1 MLEAVSNTPPQTQTQ
16 TTEQS
21 ASDSA
26 QQAANE
32 NFDLFISLLTTQLQ
46 NQDPLDPVDTSE
58 MTNQLVQFSSVEQAI
73 ATNAN
78 LEELIALTNSQSS
91 DNSVQYIGKEVEALS
106 TARDFKEGA
115 NSEWRYSVAED
126 SPDVTLTVIDSS
138 GASVYSETL
147 SQDAGTHDFS
157 WDGSLDEGGTAS
169 EGTYFLSVTANDAA
183 GEPVNTDVRT
193 FGTVDTVDFTSDPP
207 ILLID
212 GLPVSLTSVTS
223 VSEPKNEG
231 S

>member
-21 ASDSA
+21 ASATA
-26 QQAANE
+26 QQAADE

-78 LEELIALTNSQSS
+78 LEELIALTNSQTS
-91 DNSVQYIGKEVEALS
+91 DNAVQYIGKEVEALS
-106 TARDFKEGA
+106 TARDFAEGGT
-115 NSEWRYSVAED
+115 SDWRYSVAED
-126 SPDVTLTVIDSS
+126 SPEVTLTIIDSS
-138 GASVYSETL
+138 GASVYTETR
-147 SQDAGTHDFS
+147 SADAGTHDFS
-157 WDGSLDEGGTAS
+157 WDGTLDEGGTAS
-169 EGTYFLSVTANDAA
+169 DGTYFLSVTANDAD

-207 ILLID
+207 ILLVD
-212 GLPVSLTSVTS
+212 GLPISLSSVTS
-223 VSEPKNEG
+223 VSEPKKDDT
-231 S
+231 

>member
-21 ASDSA
+21 ASESA

-73 ATNAN
+73 ATNSN
-78 LEELIALTNSQSS
+78 LEELITLTSSQSS
-91 DNSVQYIGKEVEALS
+91 DNAVQYIGKEVEALS
-106 TARDFKEGA
+106 TARDFKEGGA
-115 NSEWRYSVAED
+115 SEWRYSVAED
-126 SPDVTLTVIDSS
+126 SPEVTLTIIDSS

-147 SQDAGTHDFS
+147 SQNAGTHNFS